1 MSISKRIM
9 LEELEE
15 TAFWH
20 YDEDGKPTPERAAMF
35 ERLKESWKRVF
46 GGNGKHVC
54 TCNGERKYAGNV
66 KPLTKQDMIDAM
78 AKRKS
83 QGDKQ

>member
-35 ERLKESWKRVF
+35 ERLKESWNRISGAK
-46 GGNGKHVC
+46 GKHVC
-54 TCNGERKYAGNV
+54 TCNGERKHGDNG
-66 KPLTKQDMIDAM
+66 KLLTKQDMIDEM
-78 AKRKS
+78 AKRTN
-83 QGDKQ
+83 QGDKK